1 MAVLKLNEEKMSKNN
16 KRKPSSKEIVNVINS
31 LIQDIHSIKNDMNT
45 IFGTFDWY
53 IEYKG
58 DKMLF
63 KDFIDKKVNEQ
74 QEGKDE
80 LQATGQDNTVANPA
94 DSPNQG

>member
-31 LIQDIHSIKNDMNT
+31 LIQDIHSIKNDMST

-58 DKMLF
+58 DKILF
-63 KDFIDKKVNEQ
+63 RDFIDQKVNQ
-74 QEGKDE
+74 TQEGKDE
-80 LQATGQDNTVANPA
+80 LQATGQSNQVADKANST
-94 DSPNQG
+94 D